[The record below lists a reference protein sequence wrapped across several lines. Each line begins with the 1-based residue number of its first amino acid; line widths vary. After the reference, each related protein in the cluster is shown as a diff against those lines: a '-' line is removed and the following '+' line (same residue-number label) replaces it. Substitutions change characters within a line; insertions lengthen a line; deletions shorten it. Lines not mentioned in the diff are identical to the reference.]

1 MRNKKFI
8 IDSIKMDLY
17 RVVTASGNIDKELPK
32 QSVIEFMKHA
42 DKDFEKTKLT
52 KREQML
58 REQLKNLLNKLPNIK
73 NSNSRL
79 KWAEDILTIRC
90 RL

>member
-1 MRNKKFI
+1 
-8 IDSIKMDLY
+8 MDLY